1 MILWGIGGGINAS
14 FLPNYLSSV
23 IRLTNTQL
31 GFLFSTIYG
40 LQAILYVIVGYL
52 VSFIGCRRS
61 LLFNV
66 TLMSIFCVLISLKSI
81 FLSYVAV
88 YVMII
93 ATMFGNTALFTYIAK
108 ITSNEFYGKAY
119 GYLEAIWFSSSALG
133 VVLGGVLWNF
143 NNEFLFIYILP
154 MIILQTP
161 IIMKLKKS

>member
-93 ATMFGNTALFTYIAK
+93 ATMFGNTALFT
-108 ITSNEFYGKAY
+108 
-119 GYLEAIWFSSSALG
+119 
-133 VVLGGVLWNF
+133 
-143 NNEFLFIYILP
+143 
-154 MIILQTP
+154 
-161 IIMKLKKS
+161 